1 MDDAVLQ
8 YVPDYRVNL
17 ITPGN
22 MAEEEIGEFPQPGTS
37 GGGGDRYGNKFKIE
51 ITTGTGGSR
60 YVCGA

>member
-1 MDDAVLQ
+1 MC
-8 YVPDYRVNL
+8 RITVNL